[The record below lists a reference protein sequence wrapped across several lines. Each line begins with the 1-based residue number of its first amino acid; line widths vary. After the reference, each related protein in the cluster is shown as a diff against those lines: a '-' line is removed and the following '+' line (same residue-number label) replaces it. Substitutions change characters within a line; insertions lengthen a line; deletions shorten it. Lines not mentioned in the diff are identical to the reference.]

1 MGRYKLLLKSEYLNP
16 FDTALDHQ
24 GKLYNLSSGS
34 PWKDESAEPILKIP
48 EVGYTLAAEFTE
60 YRSFTTSIPSHA
72 AITRNNYEIFSKALK
87 KVTIKKNNKVR
98 VIEVNRNIIN
108 SLLSSTNKS

>member
-60 YRSFTTSIPSHA
+60 YRLFTIS
-72 AITRNNYEIFSKALK
+72 
-87 KVTIKKNNKVR
+87 
-98 VIEVNRNIIN
+98 IEVNRNIIN